1 MKSHNFPFDSIPE
14 GLLYVK
20 EHNSEFGLDLTAA

>member
-1 MKSHNFPFDSIPE
+1 MKFHDFPFDFIPE

-20 EHNSEFGLDLTAA
+20 EHSSEYVLDLTAA